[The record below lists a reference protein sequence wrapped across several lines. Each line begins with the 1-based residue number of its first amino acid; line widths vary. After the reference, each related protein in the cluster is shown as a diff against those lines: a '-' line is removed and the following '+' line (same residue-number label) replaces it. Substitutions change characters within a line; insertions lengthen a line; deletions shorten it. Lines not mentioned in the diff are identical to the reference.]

1 MNWAFFSHDS
11 PQFLNAMMFACP
23 LIEKGMLSS
32 IIANKYNKVA
42 HPNVRCGRIKLQNY
56 FCTSFE
62 CVAAPKINN
71 TLQADGSVSDGNTL
85 LSDTI
90 FSFLVRV
97 FDFGFSLGFSFSRS
111 LGLFPRLCLFLQS
124 HELQVVRLPLVFSFP
139 ILVRSPSVV
148 SKPLAVGRL
157 TLFQP
162 SPLIMMEQIHV
173 RLLQAQREPR
183 EQMLRCK
190 DCMLYCRHLSFFLP
204 HLNLVLFQE

>member
-1 MNWAFFSHDS
+1 MSVVLKSNVNI
-11 PQFLNAMMFACP
+11 FLH
-23 LIEKGMLSS
+23 L
-32 IIANKYNKVA
+32 
-42 HPNVRCGRIKLQNY
+42 
-56 FCTSFE
+56 FCMRGIPS
-62 CVAAPKINN
+62 KINN

>member
-85 LSDTI
+85 LSVTI
-90 FSFLVRV
+90 FHPLLESLTLDSALASALALALASFLA
-97 FDFGFSLGFSFSRS
+97 FAF
-111 LGLFPRLCLFLQS
+111 FLQS
-124 HELQVVRLPLVFSFP
+124 YELRVIRLPFVFSFP
-139 ILVRSPSVV
+139 VLVRFPSVL
-148 SKPLAVGRL
+148 SKPLAVRGNHL
-157 TLFQP
+157 QKN
-162 SPLIMMEQIHV
+162 I
-173 RLLQAQREPR
+173 LLNFNQ
-183 EQMLRCK
+183 
-190 DCMLYCRHLSFFLP
+190 FF
-204 HLNLVLFQE
+204 